1 MTKAHVKRTIEHA
14 FYAIARKAE
23 SGIETDKLLRGAY
36 QAALEGE
43 RAHRKMGRGLGGYQQ
58 SAETAARYFVAKWFA
73 EQRGQVKSAR
83 DACAMRLDCLYAMAL
98 RECLDAEGKTVD
110 LGEDFERLDYTAH
123 IVAA

>member
-1 MTKAHVKRTIEHA
+1 VTKAHVKRTIEQA

-43 RAHRKMGRGLGGYQQ
+43 RAHRKMGRALGGYQQ

-73 EQRGQVKSAR
+73 EPSGQVSSAR

-98 RECLDAEGKTVD
+98 RECLDSEGKTVD
-110 LGEDFERLDYTAH
+110 LGEDFAAIDYTAH
-123 IVAA
+123 IVA